1 VEFDLK
7 GLLLSD
13 LKLLGFLL
21 HLVTHRQKLISL
33 NLKKKKKKNE
43 LAFLVEDYV
52 CFKRHDP
59 QHVLYI

>member
-21 HLVTHRQKLISL
+21 HHVTHRQKLIFL
-33 NLKKKKKKNE
+33 NFKKKKKNE